1 LGFHLG
7 SPSVFFEVASFD
19 FLRGWAKIMDS
30 LHTTAVLALL
40 RLVRFC
46 TNLEEPKKNSK
57 GRDSQPPRYQDLF
70 RRPLRRPR
78 LIGRADRLRNAVRKI
93 AAAVSFRRNGQAT
106 VGYAA
111 ASALL
116 GARQH
121 HQHGPLHNVVT
132 EPFKDIWRD

>member
-1 LGFHLG
+1 
-7 SPSVFFEVASFD
+7 
-19 FLRGWAKIMDS
+19 
-30 LHTTAVLALL
+30 VLALL

-46 TNLEEPKKNSK
+46 TNLEEHKKFRR
-57 GRDSQPPRYQDLF
+57 RDSQPNRYKDLF

-106 VGYAA
+106 VGYAT

-121 HQHGPLHNVVT
+121 HQHGALHNVVT